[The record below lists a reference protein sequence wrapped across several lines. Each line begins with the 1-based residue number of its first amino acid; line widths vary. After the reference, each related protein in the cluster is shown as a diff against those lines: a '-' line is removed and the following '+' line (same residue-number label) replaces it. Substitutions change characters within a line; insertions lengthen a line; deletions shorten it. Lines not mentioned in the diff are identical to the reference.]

1 MRFSITFAALILIG
15 LSANGQTFVT
25 EHVDAP
31 GTDNDGVWR
40 IGYSTGTFDA
50 NQSTIENMPW
60 WGNEG
65 AAQAF
70 ATAMD
75 VNSLQFA
82 FQEVTFT
89 TPDYAL
95 YSTNATSTGN
105 YGNLDTSTSAIYAI
119 SATNVPVPL
128 PILGILPIVGFL
140 RRMRTRQRS

>member
-1 MRFSITFAALILIG
+1 MRFFITFAALIFFG
-15 LSANGQTFVT
+15 VCASGQTFVT

-50 NQSTIENMPW
+50 NQSSIESLPW

-65 AAQAF
+65 AAQSF

-75 VNSLQFA
+75 VNNLQFA

-95 YSTNATSTGN
+95 FSTNSTSVGS
-105 YGNLDTSTSAIYAI
+105 YGNLDTSSTAIYAI
-119 SATNVPVPL
+119 SAQNVPAPL
-128 PILGILPIVGFL
+128 PILGILPVVGFL
-140 RRMRTRQRS
+140 KRMRKRQRA